1 MAVEALKL
9 IREGEAEARE
19 LIEAAK
25 ISAAKI
31 IAGAEREVKSLK
43 ERAREYEKNMAL
55 EISDKY
61 AKEGEAEEKAIL
73 KNAKDEAEKR
83 IVIAQ
88 SDLDRGVNIV
98 AEKILGLV

>member
-9 IREGEAEARE
+9 IREGEEEARE

-31 IAGAEREVKSLK
+31 IAVAKREVKSLK

-83 IVIAQ
+83 IAIAQ